1 LLNIYIRDDFD
12 LPDFKEI
19 AMRPVGRILV
29 IVVILPALPAQAQTY
44 DPRYPICMQV
54 FSIDGPAIGCG
65 YTTMAQCK
73 ASASGRAAECF
84 ANPYFAGASR
94 KPPVRA
100 RRR

>member
-1 LLNIYIRDDFD
+1 MRSVDRAMLAIGALL
-12 LPDFKEI
+12 
-19 AMRPVGRILV
+19 A
-29 IVVILPALPAQAQTY
+29 ALPAQAQTY

-65 YTTMAQCK
+65 YASMAQCK

-94 KPPVRA
+94 KAPVRA